1 MIQEQHDRLYQV
13 SYFQYLDDSNVLHLV
28 KFLAF
33 DLRNCFFF
41 EKVYDLMMCNC
52 LLFIR
57 YFDYFGLGFDL
68 CLVQV
73 TTTFWIDSIWYLM
86 AKNFFHFMLFDSFQV
101 DYLLNDYLISL
112 ILRTLAGLPNLY
124 RLDSMVVPKEQ
135 NLNYQDFIPLNQY
148 AVGVHSSQIIQY
160 AELKILYFQ
169 VLLYPSDFIFVSSHS
184 FFVFPPIFLI
194 VDMTTF
200 YSA

>member
-1 MIQEQHDRLYQV
+1 
-13 SYFQYLDDSNVLHLV
+13 
-28 KFLAF
+28 
-33 DLRNCFFF
+33 
-41 EKVYDLMMCNC
+41 MMCNC

-73 TTTFWIDSIWYLM
+73 TTTFWIDIIWYLM

-112 ILRTLAGLPNLY
+112 ILRTLVGLPNLY
-124 RLDSMVVPKEQ
+124 RLDSMVVLKEQ

-148 AVGVHSSQIIQY
+148 AVGLHSSQIIQY

-169 VLLYPSDFIFVSSHS
+169 VLLYLSDFIFVSSHS
-184 FFVFPPIFLI
+184 FFVFPLISLI